1 MSTEGEGL
9 ATERQVQALRNL
21 HVQLTDPELR
31 TLPRRVAREW
41 MDDILAR
48 VRAGG
53 LPNDD
58 PLLAGPIGFAHPT
71 QTVDV
76 RVRKGE
82 SVAIPDAKPPVRQE
96 SLHRHAEE
104 PAKAPP
110 PAPARENA
118 PGAAHERLANGR
130 AKYAQFAVWVPIGRI
145 AELAEYVAS
154 KLPEWEAGT

>member
-9 ATERQVQALRNL
+9 ATERQVQALRKF
-21 HVQLTDPELR
+21 HVQLTDAELR
-31 TLPRRVAREW
+31 TLPRDVARGW

-48 VRAGG
+48 VRGGG

-58 PLLAGPIGFAHPT
+58 PLLAGPVGFATGAGKP
-71 QTVDV
+71 
-76 RVRKGE
+76 
-82 SVAIPDAKPPVRQE
+82 VATPATAPKPATPASPAVRQE
-96 SLHRHAEE
+96 SLTRHAAE